1 MADVYEPGICPL
13 CGGRNGVHVWA
24 GTGGCPA
31 VTGNPFEQQLKQKDA
46 IIAAQKIHCEGQS
59 VQIERLKAIIPE
71 LCDALESKVCFGFEY
86 NDLIERAREE
96 TR

>member
-46 IIAAQKIHCEGQS
+46 IIAAQKIHCEWQS
-59 VQIERLKAIIPE
+59 VQIERLKGVIAFQKE
-71 LCDALESKVCFGFEY
+71 ALDRWGLRPK
-86 NDLIERAREE
+86 
-96 TR
+96 